1 MSQKTYRSRSAQ
13 GCRLRGLA
21 LGLIMCVSVVT
32 LPALGKSA
40 VRNSGPTGR
49 TPAAAGSSTT
59 VLAAAERTA
68 TGARTSDA
76 IPDGAG
82 KTADVPHDNTKLAAR
97 GESRRAVSQS
107 TQPRPPEKSGD
118 SAAKARR
125 VLELRKLGAMSVGL
139 PNTGFLV
146 NGVRMPESED
156 WVITMPTHGFATE
169 ETVRQLGQCIRA
181 TRSAH
186 PESPRVMLGSL
197 SAAQGGKLPPHKS
210 HRTGRD
216 ADVYFFRKPGSVW
229 SKAATAQ
236 DIDLPR
242 TWSLLRCFVTS
253 ADVDMVLIDRKVQ
266 LWLQRY
272 ALSIGEPPEWVHA
285 LFHDRPHTKSA
296 LVRHVPGHVAHMHVR
311 FVSAN
316 ARRLGVK
323 HYHALVA
330 AGLLEE
336 RVEQV
341 KHRVVKGDTLLGL
354 SRRYKIPVEE
364 IRALNQLK
372 GSVIRLDQVLVMKQ
386 GVPIEGVQAP
396 IYAPGRSLPPE
407 PCEPGP
413 RACHAGLALEGHPG
427 LAPLVGED
435 APDGLE
441 VFSASLR

>member
-1 MSQKTYRSRSAQ
+1 MFYKAPTGHPTQLTWLRALVLGLLLCGSLASAPAWAKTPARAQVRREADRPGPSRSREKEVASSAQ
-13 GCRLRGLA
+13 
-21 LGLIMCVSVVT
+21 V
-32 LPALGKSA
+32 K
-40 VRNSGPTGR
+40 
-49 TPAAAGSSTT
+49 
-59 VLAAAERTA
+59 
-68 TGARTSDA
+68 
-76 IPDGAG
+76 
-82 KTADVPHDNTKLAAR
+82 
-97 GESRRAVSQS
+97 
-107 TQPRPPEKSGD
+107 
-118 SAAKARR
+118 R
-125 VLELRKLGAMSVGL
+125 VLDLAKLGAMSVGL

-156 WVITMPTHGFATE
+156 WVITMPSHGFATE

-181 TRSAH
+181 TRAAH
-186 PESPRVMLGSL
+186 PDSPPVMLGSL

-266 LWLQRY
+266 LWLERY

-285 LFHDRPHTKSA
+285 LFHDRPYTKSA
-296 LVRHVPGHVAHMHVR
+296 MVRHVPGHVAHMHVR
-311 FVSAN
+311 FVSPQ
-316 ARRLGVK
+316 ARRLGMK
-323 HYHALVA
+323 HYASLVA
-330 AGLLEE
+330 AGLLQE

-341 KHRVVKGDTLLGL
+341 QHRVVKGDTLLGL
-354 SRRYKIPVEE
+354 AKRYKISVEE

-386 GVPIEGVQAP
+386 GVPIEGVHAP
-396 IYAPGRSLPPE
+396 IYAPGRALPPE

-413 RACHAGLALEGHPG
+413 RACHAGLALREHPG
-427 LAPLVGED
+427 QAPLVGED
-435 APDGLE
+435 APEGSG